1 MVAGNQLFVPRAS
14 FVSAVK
20 VFGKKRARLGP
31 VLLSFDDGFL
41 IFEAGEITKAM
52 RAEGDWK
59 GRATFS
65 PEILRALATVPPMQ
79 DPIPISYADGRLLV
93 GGMTV
98 PCEWESVSKSTV
110 KDLLNPGLVDMLALA
125 RTLPRHEILGT
136 PLGKKVRSAVEKS
149 ERRIKNA
156 AAQLIDLEISE
167 TDIRDLVEARVTMRL
182 VTDGRT

>member
-1 MVAGNQLFVPRAS
+1 MVSGNQLYVPRAG

-20 VFGKKRARLGP
+20 VFGKKRASLGP
-31 VLLSFDDGFL
+31 VLLSFEDGFL

-52 RAEGDWK
+52 RSEGDWN

-79 DPIPISYADGRLLV
+79 DPIPICYADGRLLV

-98 PCEWESVSKSTV
+98 PCDWEIVSKSTV
-110 KDLLNPGLVDMLALA
+110 RDLVNPGLVDMLALA

-136 PLGKKVRSAVEKS
+136 PFGKKVRSSVEKA

-167 TDIRDLVEARVTMRL
+167 ADIRGLVEARIAKRL
-182 VTDGRT
+182 ETDGRA